1 MAPLL
6 QLEQVSKRYPGV
18 IALDHVD
25 FSLEAGEVRAL
36 LGKNGAGKSTLIK
49 VLSGAITPDSGRI
62 LIDGTPVLMS
72 STSEAFHH
80 GIYTVYQEMSLIPSL
95 SVAENIVLGRWKK
108 KRLFGLLPSIDYD
121 AMRATARAAL
131 EQLDV
136 HLDPDQ
142 IVSSLTIAQQQI
154 VEIAKALSF
163 NPRIFVLD
171 EPTSSLASH
180 EVESLH
186 RIVRRLAEQGR
197 AVIYVSHRLQEIPLI
212 AHTVTVL
219 RDGKSIGT
227 MPIEEATPERIAQMM
242 IGFDWQRVHRK
253 KSETLGPVRLAVRNL
268 TRKPLLHD
276 ISFEVRGVEV
286 VGIAGL
292 LGSGRT
298 ELLRA
303 IFGLDPIDSGEIE
316 VDGKRIGTPNPTTM
330 KLLGLA
336 MTPEDRKRQ
345 GLILS
350 ASVQN
355 NMTLACLD
363 RISQSG
369 ILKSA
374 VEKQMV
380 NDMVE
385 SISVKTP
392 GINVPV
398 GTLSGGNQ
406 QKVVIGN
413 WLNTQPS
420 VLMMDEPTRGIG
432 IQAKEQIFELVRDLA
447 RRGLAVL
454 FVSSEIEEV
463 LDVCDRILVM
473 KEGRITADMSPDDVE
488 LEQLL
493 ALLMEESYA

>member
-197 AVIYVSHRLQEIPLI
+197 AVIYVSHRLQE
-212 AHTVTVL
+212 
-219 RDGKSIGT
+219 
-227 MPIEEATPERIAQMM
+227 
-242 IGFDWQRVHRK
+242 
-253 KSETLGPVRLAVRNL
+253 
-268 TRKPLLHD
+268 
-276 ISFEVRGVEV
+276 
-286 VGIAGL
+286 
-292 LGSGRT
+292 
-298 ELLRA
+298 
-303 IFGLDPIDSGEIE
+303 
-316 VDGKRIGTPNPTTM
+316 
-330 KLLGLA
+330 
-336 MTPEDRKRQ
+336 
-345 GLILS
+345 
-350 ASVQN
+350 
-355 NMTLACLD
+355 
-363 RISQSG
+363 
-369 ILKSA
+369 
-374 VEKQMV
+374 
-380 NDMVE
+380 
-385 SISVKTP
+385 
-392 GINVPV
+392 
-398 GTLSGGNQ
+398 
-406 QKVVIGN
+406 
-413 WLNTQPS
+413 
-420 VLMMDEPTRGIG
+420 
-432 IQAKEQIFELVRDLA
+432 
-447 RRGLAVL
+447 
-454 FVSSEIEEV
+454 
-463 LDVCDRILVM
+463 
-473 KEGRITADMSPDDVE
+473 
-488 LEQLL
+488 
-493 ALLMEESYA
+493 